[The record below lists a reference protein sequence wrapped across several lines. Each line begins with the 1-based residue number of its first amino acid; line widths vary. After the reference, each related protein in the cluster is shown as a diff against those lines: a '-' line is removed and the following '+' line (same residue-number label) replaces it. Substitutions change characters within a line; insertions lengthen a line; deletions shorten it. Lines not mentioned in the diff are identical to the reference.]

1 MAGIISNDEDMNVI
15 ARPVPTTADIG
26 SLKNLSISLRR
37 ALRPPVS
44 KPRCARGSGL
54 GWGERHLHHPDRT
67 PGQRRDEGQKDD
79 ADDADDDTNDGHFLC
94 RGGSG

>member
-1 MAGIISNDEDMNVI
+1 MGIISNDEDMNVI

-54 GWGERHLHHPDRT
+54 GWGKRHLHHPDCT
-67 PGQRRDEGQKDD
+67 PRQRRDEGQKDD
-79 ADDADDDTNDGHFLC
+79 ADDADNDTNDGHFLC
-94 RGGSG
+94 RGGSC